1 MGRKEKKRRAADAAV
16 AELAAPTPPAIP
28 VARLSKTRAD
38 LSEEDARAFADAWIA
53 AWNSHDLD
61 AILSHYTRHVE
72 LTSPLVTRRFGPDGR
87 GTVRGRDAL
96 REYFDIG
103 LRSVPDL
110 HFALRHVLSGPS
122 GVALV
127 YEREN
132 GALTLETI
140 ELTKKG
146 KARRVQVYYHGL
158 PELPPD

>member
-1 MGRKEKKRRAADAAV
+1 MARKEKKRRAQDAAP
-16 AELAAPTPPAIP
+16 AELTDQLARAIKP
-28 VARLSKTRAD
+28 SLE
-38 LSEEDARAFADAWIA
+38 LSEEDAHAFADGWIA

-61 AILSHYTRHVE
+61 AILSHYSRQVE

-87 GTVRGRDAL
+87 GTLRGRDTL

-110 HFALRHVLSGPS
+110 HFELRHVLSGPC

-132 GALTLETI
+132 GALALETV
-140 ELTKKG
+140 ELTRKG
-146 KARRVQVYYHGL
+146 KVRRVQVYYHGL